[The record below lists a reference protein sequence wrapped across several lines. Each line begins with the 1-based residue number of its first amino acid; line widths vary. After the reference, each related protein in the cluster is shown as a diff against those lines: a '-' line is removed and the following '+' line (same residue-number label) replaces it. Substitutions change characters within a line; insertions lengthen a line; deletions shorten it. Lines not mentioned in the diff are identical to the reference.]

1 MDAGDSVTQEQL
13 PRPQFILVVYKIING
28 KISVMNF
35 IKMLDAFGIAVIL
48 ASLVYMLI
56 TLVVL
61 TLAAIP
67 NL

>member
-1 MDAGDSVTQEQL
+1 
-13 PRPQFILVVYKIING
+13 
-28 KISVMNF
+28 MNF
-35 IKMLDAFGIAVIL
+35 IKLLDVFGISVIL
-48 ASLVYMLI
+48 ANLVYMLV